1 MFTQP
6 YLRSYLRCS
15 LLLVKIR
22 QQGLNISLLLK
33 TSKKLTSYIKH
44 QEDTDIRQ

>member
-6 YLRSYLRCS
+6 YLRSYLRGS
-15 LLLVKIR
+15 PLLVNIR

-33 TSKKLTSYIKH
+33 TSKKLTNYMKH
-44 QEDTDIRQ
+44 QDTDIRQ